1 MADQYDVVIAGGG
14 VAGLTAGLTSA
25 RAGRKTRVLTGP
37 ALGGHLVSIERI
49 DGYPGFPDGV
59 PGYDLCPII
68 QEQAVGAGAEFAAT
82 EATGL
87 HADDGQWRVTT
98 DEGDIRARAVVIATG
113 TTLKTLGIP
122 GEEQLR
128 GKGVSHCASCDAPLL
143 RNRIVGVVGGGD
155 SALQEALTLAQHA
168 ARVIVLHRGTAFSAQ
183 AAYIER
189 VQENPKIEV
198 RFGTIV
204 EEAIGNGGL
213 KSVRTRT
220 VGDGKTG
227 DLELAGLFVYVGLA
241 PATTLLDGV
250 LALDASGRIPVDGE
264 MRSSLPGLFAA
275 GTVRSGSAGRAASA
289 AGDGATAALSVD
301 RYLKEADGRSVKSD
315 LTDDAMTQR
324 ITVHDPRGYPP
335 KVVGKRLASRL
346 SSLDGKTVYLVDC
359 LFDNSAVFM
368 EQLQDWFDEH
378 LPAVDARII
387 RPKETWADDPEMRA
401 AIAADGD
408 AAILGIG
415 L

>member
-1 MADQYDVVIAGGG
+1 MSDQYDVVIVGGG

-68 QEQAVGAGAEFAAT
+68 QEQAAGAGAEFAAT

-87 HADDGQWRVTT
+87 HADDAAHARGRWRVSTG
-98 DEGDIRARAVVIATG
+98 EGDVWARAVVIATG

-122 GEEQLR
+122 GEEPLR

-143 RNRIVGVVGGGD
+143 RGRIVGVVGGGD

-183 AAYIER
+183 TAYIER

-220 VGDGKTG
+220 VGDGTTG

-250 LALDASGRIPVDGE
+250 LALDAAGRIPVDGE
-264 MRSSLPGLFAA
+264 MRSSLSGLFAA

-289 AGDGATAALSVD
+289 AGDGAAAALSAD
-301 RYLKEADGRSVKSD
+301 RYLKNG
-315 LTDDAMTQR
+315 
-324 ITVHDPRGYPP
+324 
-335 KVVGKRLASRL
+335 
-346 SSLDGKTVYLVDC
+346 
-359 LFDNSAVFM
+359 
-368 EQLQDWFDEH
+368 
-378 LPAVDARII
+378 
-387 RPKETWADDPEMRA
+387 TWS
-401 AIAADGD
+401 G
-408 AAILGIG
+408 
-415 L
+415 